1 MSLSALGRSDSDS
14 ISVSIYVSGSGS
26 SPVEGGPP
34 SFRFHRWTDMFAD
47 MSHLASI
54 DLPGC
59 TTIARETERL
69 SANGRVALGVGEV
82 FRAIRAKPNFP
93 TGPGQLVSE
102 SESEFIVFVGHSQ

>member
-1 MSLSALGRSDSDS
+1 MSLSALGRSGSDS

-34 SFRFHRWTDMFAD
+34 SFRFHRWT
-47 MSHLASI
+47 ASI